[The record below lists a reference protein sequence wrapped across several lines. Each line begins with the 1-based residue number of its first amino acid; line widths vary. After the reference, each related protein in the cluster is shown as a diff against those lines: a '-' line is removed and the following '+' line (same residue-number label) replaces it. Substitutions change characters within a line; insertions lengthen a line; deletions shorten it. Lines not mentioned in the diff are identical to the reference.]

1 MAPDPDPD
9 PDPDPGLVLEL
20 GLELRPKLVP
30 AQEPEQ
36 PFVLQRALTGAP
48 VRCRGWNR
56 GRCPMACGWC
66 WCATVRPTGTWP
78 AAFRGSWTSR

>member
-1 MAPDPDPD
+1 MA

-56 GRCPMACGWC
+56 GRCP
-66 WCATVRPTGTWP
+66 
-78 AAFRGSWTSR
+78 